1 MSTSIIV
8 ITIALHSVFSVNV
21 AKDYIEAKESC
32 IVETTGMPSLTLSG
46 SCNDYIQALSD
57 DHMRNHPD
65 LPYNIVVNG
74 NNLNGV

>member
-21 AKDYIEAKESC
+21 TKDYIEAKESC

-46 SCNDYIQALSD
+46 SCNDYIQALID